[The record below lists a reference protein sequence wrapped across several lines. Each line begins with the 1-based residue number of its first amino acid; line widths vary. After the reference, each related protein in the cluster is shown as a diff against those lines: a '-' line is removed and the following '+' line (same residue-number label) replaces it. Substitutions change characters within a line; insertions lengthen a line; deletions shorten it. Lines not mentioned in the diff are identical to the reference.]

1 MFGLL
6 LFSIF
11 LLSEIRLR
19 ASPLGPWSHQQQLC
33 MCLNGEEED
42 ISINA
47 DLRNGNIFH
56 SDVINYF
63 HKVKYYIVIIY
74 VLNKKIIVLK
84 SKKIFFKVK
93 FPLVK
98 YSG

>member
-1 MFGLL
+1 MFGQLL

-42 ISINA
+42 ISINV

-56 SDVINYF
+56 SDVINCEAQG
-63 HKVKYYIVIIY
+63 KGRAKGRNEEVS
-74 VLNKKIIVLK
+74 VLRTECV
-84 SKKIFFKVK
+84 
-93 FPLVK
+93 
-98 YSG
+98 